1 MSSRPAPPTAAPRL
15 KRTLTL
21 WDLILY
27 GVIVIQPVAPMSIF
41 GVLSDR
47 GRGHVVTAIL
57 IAMVAML
64 FTAISYGR
72 MARAYP
78 SAGSAFTYVAQEIN
92 PAMGYV
98 TGWSMVMDYMLN
110 PLICTVW
117 CAGLANQ
124 FAPGVPA
131 WIWKIFFA
139 VVFTLLNLGGIK
151 TSARIN
157 AGMAALMGMV
167 VVAIVIAAA
176 RFIFGA
182 PRDASYFTRPF
193 YDPQTF
199 SLSGLFGCTSIA
211 VLTYIGFDGISTLS
225 EEAENPRRNILL
237 ATVMTCLVI
246 GILSAL
252 EVYLA
257 QLIWPASQPF
267 PDVNNA
273 YSSVAGRAWKPLF
286 PIVGFTLLL
295 ANFGSGFGAQ
305 IGAAR
310 LLYGMGR
317 SNALP
322 KSFFGAVDP
331 KHHVPR
337 NNVILVGVVALLG
350 AFLLEIVAGY
360 RTYQLGSSSL
370 TWATFV
376 KIMNGGEAY
385 GLGAEML
392 NFGAL
397 IAFMGVNL
405 AAFLRY
411 DARDMNK
418 PLAKY
423 VGPWLTIFVILL
435 YLVMTRQWGSFPIVA
450 HWIALLTP
458 LVWIAGA
465 TTLVVLALVA
475 PPMAGFVIC
484 FFLWWNLSWP
494 AKIVGGIWMVAGI
507 AFGAWKTRGFR
518 GDLVNFELPAEE

>member
-1 MSSRPAPPTAAPRL
+1 MSTPPSATTTTAPRL
-15 KRTLTL
+15 RRTLTL

-27 GVIVIQPVAPMSIF
+27 GVIVIQPVAPMSVF

-47 GRGHVVTAIL
+47 GRGHVVTAVL

-64 FTAISYGR
+64 FTAVSYGR

-117 CAGLANQ
+117 CAGQASQ
-124 FAPGVPA
+124 FAPGVPP
-131 WIWKIFFA
+131 WIWKIFF
-139 VVFTLLNLGGIK
+139 VIVFTLLNIRGIK

-157 AGMAALMGMV
+157 AGMAIAMGMV
-167 VVAIVIAAA
+167 VVAIFVAAA

-182 PRDASYFTRPF
+182 SHELSYYTRPF

-199 SLSGLFGCTSIA
+199 SFARLFGCTSIA

-237 ATVMTCLVI
+237 ATVLTCLVI
-246 GILSAL
+246 GVLSAA

-257 QLIWPASQPF
+257 QLIWPASRPF
-267 PDVNNA
+267 PDVNTA
-273 YSSVAGRAWKPLF
+273 YSYVSGEAWKPLF
-286 PIVGFTLLL
+286 PIVGLTLLL
-295 ANFGSGFGAQ
+295 ANFGSGLGAQ

-322 KSFFGAVDP
+322 RSFFGAVDE
-331 KHHVPR
+331 KHRIPR
-337 NNVILVGVVALLG
+337 NNVVLVGVVALLG
-350 AFLLEIVAGY
+350 AFVLEWIAGY
-360 RTYQLGSSSL
+360 RTYSLGVSGLS
-370 TWATFV
+370 WATFV

-405 AAFLRY
+405 AALMRY
-411 DARDMNK
+411 
-418 PLAKY
+418 Y
-423 VGPWLTIFVILL
+423 VREPRKKLSNL
-435 YLVMTRQWGSFPIVA
+435 FP
-450 HWIALLTP
+450 P
-458 LVWIAGA
+458 IAGF
-465 TTLVVLALVA
+465 L
-475 PPMAGFVIC
+475 IC
-484 FFLWWNLSWP
+484 LLLWLNLSRP
-494 AKIVGGIWMVAGI
+494 AKIAGVVWMSVGI

-518 GDLVNFELPAEE
+518 GDLVNFELPPEEA